1 MKTIMVFTLMLAF
14 LSSNAQYKKD
24 NTSAKEK
31 TSTTKSKETMKK
43 KILIIVSNANAIGP
57 NNRRTGIFLPEV
69 AHPYAEFSRAGYQ
82 IDFASLTGDTPYLD
96 ALNLASDP
104 DNLAFL
110 TGKGWEAMQK
120 AGKLSDAN
128 IDSYD
133 AVFIPGGLAP
143 MADMPENALLKEVI
157 RKTYERKAI
166 VGAVC
171 HGPVSLLNVKLSNG
185 SYLVNG
191 KNITSFT
198 DEEENA
204 YAVAD
209 VPFLLETALT
219 KQGAKFHAAAPWS
232 AHSIADGNLV
242 TGQNPASAKGVAEKM
257 VNILESKKK

>member
-1 MKTIMVFTLMLAF
+1 MKKLMLLTLAIAF
-14 LSSNAQYKKD
+14 FSSNAQSKKE
-24 NTSAKEK
+24 NTSVKQTATPKKE
-31 TSTTKSKETMKK
+31 SKMKK
-43 KILIIVSNANAIGP
+43 RILIIVSNANAIGP
-57 NNRRTGIFLPEV
+57 NNRRTGTFLPEV
-69 AHPYAEFSRAGYQ
+69 AHPYAEFDKANYE

-96 ALNLASDP
+96 ALNLANDP
-104 DNLAFL
+104 DNLIFL
-110 TGKGWEAMQK
+110 TGKGWEKMQK
-120 AGKLSDAN
+120 AVKLSN
-128 IDSYD
+128 IDVSKYD

-143 MADMPENALLKEVI
+143 MVDMPENELLKKVI
-157 RKTYERKAI
+157 KETYERNAV

-198 DEEENA
+198 DEEERG
-204 YAVAD
+204 YAIAD

-219 KQGAKFHAAAPWS
+219 KQGAKFHAAAVWS

-257 VNILESKKK
+257 IVILESPKK

>member
-1 MKTIMVFTLMLAF
+1 MKKLILLIIAF
-14 LSSNAQYKKD
+14 ALTTFNAQSKKE
-24 NTSAKEK
+24 NINLKNE
-31 TSTTKSKETMKK
+31 TTMTKK
-43 KILIIVSNANAIGP
+43 VLIIVSNANAIGP
-57 NNRRTGIFLPEV
+57 NNRRTGTFLPEV
-69 AHPYAEFSRAGYQ
+69 AHPYAEFSKANYQ

-104 DNLAFL
+104 DNLSFL
-110 TGKGWEAMQK
+110 TGKGWETMQK
-120 AGKLSDAN
+120 AVKLSTVDV
-128 IDSYD
+128 SKYD
-133 AVFIPGGLAP
+133 AIFIPGGLAP
-143 MADMPENALLKEVI
+143 MVDMPENALLKKTIKE
-157 RKTYERKAI
+157 TYERNAV

-198 DEEENA
+198 DEEERG
-204 YAVAD
+204 YAIAD

-219 KQGAKFHAAAPWS
+219 KQGAKFHAATNWS

-257 VNILESKKK
+257 IIILESSK